1 MRNVIQAKTIFRGI
15 TIRVKRLFVAGTGDD
30 LRQGHLQRPRLSLH
44 QAASAA
50 LQRVVQRVMRA
61 RPAYALATA
70 PARSI
75 RNSGSTGRMSNRDWS
90 APVMVAQSP
99 APASASRGTSC

>member
-30 LRQGHLQRPRLSLH
+30 LRQGHLQRPRLYLH
-44 QAASAA
+44 QAVPAA
-50 LQRVVQRVMRA
+50 LERVVQRVMRA

-70 PARSI
+70 STRRV
-75 RNSGSTGRMSNRDWS
+75 RNSGNTGRMSYRVWS
-90 APVMVAQSP
+90 GQSP

>member
-15 TIRVKRLFVAGTGDD
+15 TLRVKRLFVAGTGDD
-30 LRQGHLQRPRLSLH
+30 SRQGHLQRLRLYLH
-44 QAASAA
+44 QAVPAA
-50 LQRVVQRVMRA
+50 LERVLRP

-70 PARSI
+70 STRRV
-75 RNSGSTGRMSNRDWS
+75 RNTGSTGRMSYRVWS
-90 APVMVAQSP
+90 GQSP

>member
-15 TIRVKRLFVAGTGDD
+15 TLSVKRLFVAGTGDD
-30 LRQGHLQRPRLSLH
+30 LRRGHLQRLRLYLH

-50 LQRVVQRVMRA
+50 LPRVVERVMRA

-70 PARSI
+70 NARSI
-75 RNSGSTGRMSNRDWS
+75 RITGSTGRMSHRVWS
-90 APVMVAQSP
+90 APAMVALSP